1 MNDKLRMKDACTRTG
16 LTERAVRLYIEKGLL
31 HPWQEE
37 QNDRVLTFFSEEDI
51 ARLEDIAVLRKAGF
65 SIDSIVTMTKYPQTI
80 GDIVR
85 EQLERTLQEAE
96 ESRAVSEL
104 LQNAAKENCRTVHEL
119 CTALNREPMHSIPV
133 PHADSE
139 PDFSKFEDAT
149 EQERLDGLVD
159 HIITQRRQARAE
171 DRRKKILRTTLV
183 WFCILLVCVITA
195 AVCFAPHHIERTMT
209 CYQYKGTTGKAACDV
224 QVTINGDFYTPPLLS
239 PYFIGEIT
247 FEQLGDEIP
256 TSAQFPES
264 WGNPVRITEKITFS
278 ITCNYSATVSCTDP
292 EGNNHLFGVLYMLDD
307 YFADFEI
314 WLYQPIAG
322 QGRRYINEYGYII
335 GTDTITNAVT
345 YESEIDRLFV
355 GG

>member
-1 MNDKLRMKDACTRTG
+1 MKDACTRTG

-85 EQLERTLQEAE
+85 EQLEKTLQEAE

-149 EQERLDGLVD
+149 EQERLDGIVD
-159 HIITQRRQARAE
+159 HVITQRKVEKRE
-171 DRRKKILRTTLV
+171 KKLEKLKKIGKVAGCIALV
-183 WFCILLVCVITA
+183 LGVIW
-195 AVCFAPHHIERTMT
+195 AVNFIPKKIDRTMT
-209 CYQYKGTTGKAACDV
+209 CYQYNGTTGEVACTV
-224 QVTINGDFYTPPLLS
+224 EVTVKGKLYTPLFVHAFFKGDIAIVQQGEVAEDQFFSPLGAEYGRVLEHMEFLDNGHS
-239 PYFIGEIT
+239 TPYRGWLFYDDGKMGLPYNFGYI
-247 FEQLGDEIP
+247 QLY
-256 TSAQFPES
+256 
-264 WGNPVRITEKITFS
+264 EKDFS
-278 ITCNYSATVSCTDP
+278 
-292 EGNNHLFGVLYMLDD
+292 
-307 YFADFEI
+307 DFEI
-314 WLYQPIAG
+314 WVFEPIDPDYDG
-322 QGRRYINEYGYII
+322 GRSASPERII
-335 GTDTITNAVT
+335 IDTDLVNSFYAEQATN
-345 YESEIDRLFV
+345 
-355 GG
+355 G